1 MAVHRGELTAD
12 VPMFPS
18 PKSQSLRTLPFQDPF
33 SGEFGWCQGVC
44 SVHSGSSSGPRGHHP
59 RAEDD
64 QGKRAQDGEQREA
77 QHPPG
82 VRGTCIRGFHYFG
95 SGLCKLTPAYM
106 GSYLTCTYCG
116 DDTTPHFPSHA
127 ADRPLYLGI

>member
-18 PKSQSLRTLPFQDPF
+18 PKSQSSRTLPYQDPF

-59 RAEDD
+59 RAEDE

-82 VRGTCIRGFHYFG
+82 VRGMCHPVFTALAVV
-95 SGLCKLTPAYM
+95 SVSSLQPTW
-106 GSYLTCTYCG
+106 
-116 DDTTPHFPSHA
+116 DPS
-127 ADRPLYLGI
+127 